1 MIIGLTGNIG
11 SGKSMVAQHLKKLG
25 AEVIDTDQIARNIV
39 EPGKPALA
47 EIVNIFGPGVLNND
61 GTLNRQALADIIFKD
76 PETREKFNSIM
87 HPRIIRKVEE
97 NIARYK
103 NYRGPKA
110 PALVIEAP
118 LLFET
123 GMEKL
128 MDEVWL
134 VTVDMPVQL
143 QRIMDRDHV
152 VEEQAR
158 HRIASQMSQAAKI
171 KRAHR
176 VIDNNGPPEMTL
188 NRVTTI
194 WKKITE
200 D

>member
-47 EIVNIFGPGVLNND
+47 EIVNIFGPGVLNID

-76 PETREKFNSIM
+76 PETREKLNSIM

>member
-76 PETREKFNSIM
+76 PETREKLNSIM

-152 VEEQAR
+152 VEKQAR

>member
-76 PETREKFNSIM
+76 PETREKLNSIM